1 MRLSAIGD
9 VAMIVPLVLGLRQQ
23 YPSLKITVLTR
34 PFFEP
39 LFNSVPGI
47 YFYAIDLDKKHKGF
61 SGLYRLYKE
70 LSLLH
75 IDAFADL
82 HNVLR
87 SKILGFFFRINNVQ
101 VVNMKKG
108 RAERKKLTVLKPKT
122 ISPIKLIIERHADVF
137 EQLNLPISLPEV
149 RLLPKA
155 ELSAE
160 VKIITG
166 EKNGKWI
173 GIAPFATFKTKIY
186 PVFLMKEVIEKLV
199 EENVTI
205 FLFGGGKNEIKSLE
219 ELSLISDKCTNLAGK
234 LNFKMELE
242 VISNLDIMLSMD
254 SGNGHLAALYGVP
267 VITLWGNTHPYA
279 GFKPFRQP
287 DENSITPDLTKYPL
301 LPTSIYG
308 KKVIDGYE
316 DCMSSIS
323 PDEVVNNLKR
333 LIDQ

>member
-34 PFFEP
+34 PFFDP
-39 LFNSVPGI
+39 LFKSIPGVH
-47 YFYAIDLDKKHKGF
+47 FYAIDLDKKHKGF

-87 SKILGFFFRINNVQ
+87 SKILGLFFRINNVP

-108 RAERKKLTVLKPKT
+108 RAERKKLTVLKPKI

-137 EQLNLPISLPEV
+137 EQLNLPISLSKV
-149 RLLPKA
+149 NLLSKV
-155 ELSAE
+155 ELSSEA
-160 VKIITG
+160 KLTTG

-186 PVFLMKEVIEKLV
+186 PIFLMKQVIENLAQ
-199 EENVTI
+199 ENLSI
-205 FLFGGGKNEIKSLE
+205 FLFGGGKKEIESLE
-219 ELSLISDKCTNLAGK
+219 ELSLISDNCINLAGK

-242 VISNLDIMLSMD
+242 VISNLDMMLSMD

-279 GFKPFRQP
+279 GFRPFRQP
-287 DENSITPDLTKYPL
+287 EENSITPDLTKYPFI
-301 LPTSIYG
+301 PTSIYG

-316 DCMSSIS
+316 DCMASIS
-323 PDEVVNNLKR
+323 PEEVVNNLRR